1 MKVGD
6 LVRKVGGSPHTSHA
20 GVPLKCF
27 GIVVVET
34 ADPLSRRA
42 FTRVDFGDYG
52 VFWMLPHEIELL
64 S

>member
-6 LVRKVGGSPHTSHA
+6 LVKKVGGSPHTSHT

-27 GIVVVET
+27 GIVVVP
-34 ADPLSRRA
+34 ARSKYIRA
-42 FTRVDFGDYG
+42 FTKVDFGDYG
-52 VFWMLPHEIELL
+52 VFWMLPDEIELL